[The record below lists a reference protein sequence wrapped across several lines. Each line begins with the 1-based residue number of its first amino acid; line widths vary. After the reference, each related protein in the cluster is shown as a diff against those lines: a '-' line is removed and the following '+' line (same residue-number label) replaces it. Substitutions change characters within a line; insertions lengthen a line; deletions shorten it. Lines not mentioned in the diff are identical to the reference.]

1 MIRLSVIIFCSSVSF
16 ALGKNPG
23 FTATAVRSL
32 ALGIGANTAIF
43 SLMDALMLRW
53 LPVRDPQNLVPL
65 KMQSAGAR
73 SPMESF
79 SSSIVRALAEH
90 RDIFEAAAG
99 FSGWSFNVGSF

>member
-1 MIRLSVIIFCSSVSF
+1 VSF

-79 SSSIVRALAEH
+79 SYSIVRALAEH

-99 FSGWSFNVGSF
+99 FSGWSFNAGSF